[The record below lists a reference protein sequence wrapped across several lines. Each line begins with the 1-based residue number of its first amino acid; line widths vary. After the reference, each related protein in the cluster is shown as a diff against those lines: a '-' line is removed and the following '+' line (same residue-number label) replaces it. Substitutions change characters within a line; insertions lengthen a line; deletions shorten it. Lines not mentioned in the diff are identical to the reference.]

1 MVERLSERD
10 EAQKL
15 YRYAMVSGIPA
26 KPYNGTL
33 SVQTTAAGSSVTW
46 SVSYRPE
53 GQGDLIVRLIISS
66 LLNAGMTALKTRFGA
81 AT

>member
-1 MVERLSERD
+1 
-10 EAQKL
+10 
-15 YRYAMVSGIPA
+15 MVSGIPA
-26 KPYNGTL
+26 NPYNGTL

>member
-1 MVERLSERD
+1 M
-10 EAQKL
+10 
-15 YRYAMVSGIPA
+15 YRYALVSGIPA
-26 KPYNGTL
+26 NPYSGAL
-33 SVQTTAAGSSVTW
+33 SVQATATGSSVTW

-66 LLNAGMTALKTRFGA
+66 LLNTGMAALKKRFGA

>member
-1 MVERLSERD
+1 MKHSLPLRALSRFLQYPDAELIQHSAEVT
-10 EAQKL
+10 EALLEMPKL
-15 YRYAMVSGIPA
+15 
-26 KPYNGTL
+26 
-33 SVQTTAAGSSVTW
+33 TT
-46 SVSYRPE
+46 E